1 MPLINCK
8 IHLKLNWIEECIGN
22 SAKFKIMDAKLHVS
36 IVTLYTKDNVN
47 LMKQLND
54 GFKISVYWHNDQAI
68 PAKVI

>member
-1 MPLINCK
+1 MKNVL
-8 IHLKLNWIEECIGN
+8 EN

-54 GFKISVYWHNDQAI
+54 GFKISVYWNNDQAI